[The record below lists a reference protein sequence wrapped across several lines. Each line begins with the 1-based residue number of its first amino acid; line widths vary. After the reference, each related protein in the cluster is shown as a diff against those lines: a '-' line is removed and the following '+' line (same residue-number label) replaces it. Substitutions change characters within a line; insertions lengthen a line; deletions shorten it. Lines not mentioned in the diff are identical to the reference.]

1 MSDAVSATTPRSRTP
16 RAEGMANMV
25 EATIR
30 LLQQHQPDDI
40 TVRDVAEA
48 SGHHHRFVQA
58 WFGGK
63 VGLFR
68 AVFDHMTQTAALEI
82 RGPSSPHDGFV
93 PGARVIA
100 GLMNWLMAA
109 DPDSLSGPRA
119 MPIVERL
126 TELYRKEFGF
136 EPELARLMALR
147 VVSASIAVLLFGGPL
162 GIGPDDVNALAGLE
176 LELTQLLLASRTA
189 G

>member
-1 MSDAVSATTPRSRTP
+1 
-16 RAEGMANMV
+16 MV
-25 EATIR
+25 DATIL
-30 LLQQHQPDDI
+30 LLQQRQPDEI

-68 AVFDHMTQTAALEI
+68 AVFDHMTQAAAGDL
-82 RGPSSPHDGFV
+82 RGPSAPQEGFV

-109 DPDSLSGPRA
+109 GPDSLAGPRA

-126 TELYRKEFGF
+126 TEVYRQDFGF

-147 VVSASIAVLLFGGPL
+147 VVSASVSVLLFGGPL
-162 GIGPDDVNALAGLE
+162 GVDSDDVNALAV
-176 LELTQLLLASRTA
+176 LELTQLLAASRNA
-189 G
+189 H

>member
-1 MSDAVSATTPRSRTP
+1 MAHMVDATV
-16 RAEGMANMV
+16 
-25 EATIR
+25 R
-30 LLQQHQPDDI
+30 LLQERRPEDI

-48 SGHHHRFVQA
+48 AGHHHRFVQA

-68 AVFDHMTQTAALEI
+68 AAFDQMTQSAAVEM
-82 RGPSSPHDGFV
+82 RGPSAPHEGLV
-93 PGARVIA
+93 PGARTIA

-109 DPDSLSGPRA
+109 DPGSLDGRSQ

-126 TELYRKEFGF
+126 TELYRDDFGF

-147 VVSASIAVLLFGGPL
+147 VVSTAVSVLLFGGPL
-162 GIGPDDVNALAGLE
+162 GIDATDLNALAALE
-176 LELTQLLLASRTA
+176 LELTQLLAASRNP